1 MLRHPFALALALAV
15 AASVTL
21 TGCEKTSNASEQ
33 ELIQRAKDYED
44 KNNLKAG
51 IIELKNALQKNPNSV
66 EARQLLGQLYLKSS
80 QGAEAEK
87 ELGRALQ
94 LGGNREVLLPQLG
107 EALLLM
113 DQPQRV
119 LDEVNLGDSQMSP
132 RNQARILQL
141 RGHALLQLRKTS
153 EACGLFEKSLSLDT
167 GIPQTYWGLAQCA
180 IATQDRPKA
189 LARLQEALKL
199 PTERVQSYLYL
210 ADLHLLERRYP
221 EALQAFDAALKIDPH
236 DNKVLFNRATF
247 YLSQN
252 NPTAAS
258 RDIEQLR
265 KTAPASIPT
274 RFVVALDLFTRK
286 KHVEARDALQSIL
299 QNSPDHLPSLML
311 AGITNQALGSHQQ
324 AESYLKRVLL
334 RSPGNTQARKAL
346 ALSQIRL
353 KQPDKA
359 LETLGPLLQMRDD
372 PSALALASEAYQL
385 KNDHAKASSL
395 LERAIRLDPKNGA
408 LQTQL
413 GLAHL
418 GVGNTLSAIEQLQSA
433 ASQSSGQYD
442 AQSLLALTYLE
453 QKQYDKALGA
463 AGTLAQLDPRNPVT
477 YDYLGRAFWGKH
489 DIANAR
495 KNFTQALTLD
505 SSYFPA
511 ANSLAKLD
519 IQEKRPELARQRFE
533 QLLKKHPDNILAMMA
548 MAEIAAINK
557 DDREEL
563 RWLEKAAQSNSQ
575 AIFTHAALV
584 RFYLAKK
591 DLARA
596 REVAN
601 KSLSANP
608 DHPAALNLMSVVQ
621 LASGDAQGS
630 ESTLNKLALKS
641 PNPDTYHRLA
651 MIKISEK
658 KINEARISLQ
668 KALAL
673 NPGHVPSLDTFFRL
687 ELAEKKPASALQYA
701 RRIQASHPD
710 LAMGYVNE
718 GDTQFYLK
726 HIPLAIKAYEQALKL
741 QDDTYTLIK
750 LHGSLKL
757 AGMNREADAR
767 LLAWLNAH
775 PNDLMARTYAAE
787 HYMSTK
793 RNREAIAQYEIILS
807 RVKNNA
813 GIMNNLA
820 NLYFMESDPR
830 APATAELAYKLA
842 PENTDILD
850 TLGWILVEQGQVQR
864 GLTLLRKALV
874 KSPKNTSIRYHYAVA
889 LARNHDPA
897 NAQAQLLSLL
907 KDNPKFPEADAARDW
922 LKQLQAKPQAR
933 RN

>member
-1 MLRHPFALALALAV
+1 MLRHPFALALVLTLS
-15 AASVTL
+15 ASIAS
-21 TGCEKTSNASEQ
+21 TGCDRASNASEQ

-66 EARQLLGQLYLKSS
+66 EARQLLGQLYLKSY

-94 LGGNREVLLPQLG
+94 LGGSREVLLPQIG

-119 LDEVNLGDSQMSP
+119 LDEVNIGDSQMSP

-141 RGHALLQLRKTS
+141 RGHALLQLRKTN
-153 EACGLFEKSLSLDT
+153 EACGLFEKSLSLDST
-167 GIPQTYWGLAQCA
+167 LPQTHWGLAQCA
-180 IATQDRPKA
+180 IASRDHPKA
-189 LARLQEALKL
+189 LAWLQEALRL
-199 PTERVQSYLYL
+199 PTERVRSYLYL

-221 EALQAFDAALKIDPH
+221 NALQAFDAALKLDPH

-252 NPTAAS
+252 NTAAAS
-258 RDIEQLR
+258 RDIEELR
-265 KTAPASIPT
+265 KIAPASIPT
-274 RFVVALDLFTRK
+274 RFIVALDLFTHK
-286 KHVEARDALQSIL
+286 KYVEARDALQSIL
-299 QNSPDHLPSLML
+299 QSSPDHLPSLML
-311 AGITNQALGSHQQ
+311 SGITNQVLGSHQQ

-334 RSPGNTQARKAL
+334 RSPGNAQARKAL

-359 LETLGPLLQMRDD
+359 LETLGPLLQMRNEA
-372 PSALALASEAYQL
+372 SALALASEAYQL
-385 KNDHAKASSL
+385 KNDYTKASSL
-395 LERAIRLDPKNGA
+395 LESAIRLDPKNGA

-433 ASQSSGQYD
+433 ARQSSGQYD

-453 QKQYDKALGA
+453 QKQYDKALEAGGA
-463 AGTLAQLDPRNPVT
+463 LAQLDARNPVT
-477 YDYLGRAFWGKH
+477 YDYLGRAYLGKH
-489 DIANAR
+489 DTANAR

-505 SSYFPA
+505 SNYFPA
-511 ANSLAKLD
+511 ANSLGKLD
-519 IQEKRPELARQRFE
+519 FQERRPELARQRFE

-548 MAEIAAINK
+548 MAELAAINK
-557 DDREEL
+557 QDQEEL
-563 RWLEKAAQSNSQ
+563 RWLEKAAQSNAQ
-575 AIFTHAALV
+575 AFFTHAALV
-584 RFYLAKK
+584 RFYLARK
-591 DLARA
+591 DFSHA

-608 DHPAALNLMSVVQ
+608 DHPAALNLLSVVQ
-621 LASGDAQGS
+621 LASGDAKGS
-630 ESTLNKLALKS
+630 ESTLTKLALKS

-651 MIKISEK
+651 MVKISEK
-658 KINEARISLQ
+658 KINEARIPLQ
-668 KALAL
+668 KALEL
-673 NPGHVPSLDTFFRL
+673 NPGHLPSLDTFFRL
-687 ELAEKKPASALQYA
+687 ELAEKKPASALLYA
-701 RRIQASHPD
+701 RRIQASHPH
-710 LAMGYVNE
+710 LAMGYIDE

-741 QDDTYTLIK
+741 QDDTYTLFK
-750 LHGSLKL
+750 LHGTLKL

-775 PNDLMARTYAAE
+775 PNDLVARAYAAE

-793 RNREAIAQYEIILS
+793 RNREAIAQYEIIQS

-813 GIMNNLA
+813 GIVNNLA
-820 NLYFMESDPR
+820 NLYFVESDPR
-830 APATAELAYKLA
+830 ALATAELAYKLA

-850 TLGWILVEQGQVQR
+850 TLGWILVEQGQAQR
-864 GLTLLRKALV
+864 GLTLLRKALA
-874 KSPKNTSIRYHYAVA
+874 KTPKNPSMRYHYAVA
-889 LARNHDPA
+889 LAKNHDPA
-897 NAQAQLLSLL
+897 NAQMQFLRLL
-907 KDNPKFPEADAARDW
+907 KDSPQFPEAGAARGW
-922 LKQLQAKPQAR
+922 LKQLQAKPQVR
-933 RN
+933 